1 MAALDAY
8 SDPAA
13 LDFVMSMLG
22 AVPIGFLLACFL
34 GLLAF
39 GASRL
44 LRLVYRLVSS

>member
-1 MAALDAY
+1 MSALDAH

-13 LDFVMSMLG
+13 LDFLMSMLG
-22 AVPIGFLLACFL
+22 AVPVGFLLALFL

-44 LRLVYRLVSS
+44 LCLVYRLLR